1 MSHTSFRRASKVV
14 LVPLLLAAGTA
25 MTTLQ
30 GCSDEPTHHNSA
42 QSSVAD
48 STKHASGHVAPS
60 GGGYHWWMYNNTGAR
75 PVSAPTFES
84 HAPVGGTSA
93 VRAAP
98 SIGRGGFGVTAR
110 GFGFGG

>member
-1 MSHTSFRRASKVV
+1 MSHYSFRRASKVV

-30 GCSDEPTHHNSA
+30 GCSDEPNGFDQE
-42 QSSVAD
+42 QSSAAD
-48 STKHASGHVAPS
+48 STDNTSGHVTPS
-60 GGGYHWWMYNNTGAR
+60 GGGYHWWMYNNSGAR
-75 PVSAPTFES
+75 PVSTPTFES
-84 HAPVGGTSA
+84 HASSNGTSA

-98 SIGRGGFGVTAR
+98 SVSRGGFGAMAR